1 MATEGPSSAETD
13 EVYSDLY
20 SAYSQLTDTTAK
32 DIDHRRYPLN
42 CKTVKIYLVASIGGL
57 LFGYDTGVIAG
68 VLLGLKPQDIGLSTL
83 SDFDKELITGITS
96 IGSVLGSVVA
106 FPTADFLGRKI
117 ALALCSVI
125 FCTAAAV
132 MALSASLFV
141 LVTGRF
147 IVGVAVGIAAQCVP
161 VYLSEV
167 SPSSVRGSV
176 MTINSSAITGGQ
188 LVACVVAWMMSSE
201 PHSWRYLF
209 GLSAIPAVIL
219 MCLLKFIPESPRWLL
234 LDGKPQLAREALEI
248 IYADASELEISNK
261 LLKMVRDLT
270 KLRCYQDEN
279 QPLINRAP
287 GFNKRFGSNSSLDH
301 VSSARNPPSSDRSV
315 QKPTMPKKHKM
326 EPRTRRALFVGCIL
340 MFFQQATGFNAF
352 VYYSPVILSRI
363 GASDPLLPA
372 IAIATVN
379 FVFTGVAMQVVDHWG
394 RRSTLLHTIW
404 IMVLGLIVGSVGLQY
419 SNPVLFLTSLLVYVA
434 GYASGLGSIPWMSVE
449 FLPLNQRSLGAS
461 IIACTN
467 WLTNFGISISF
478 LSTMTFV
485 GGQTSMLIFAAI
497 TAFSWLFVC
506 FCYPE
511 VKGLSLEEIGQV
523 FEEGIDIH
531 YVYRKY
537 H

>member
-1 MATEGPSSAETD
+1 MATEGPSSTEVD

-68 VLLGLKPQDIGLSTL
+68 VLLGLRPQDLGLDNL
-83 SDFDKELITGITS
+83 GDFNKELITGITG
-96 IGSVLGSVVA
+96 IGSVLGSIVA
-106 FPTADFLGRKI
+106 FPTADYLGRKI
-117 ALALCSVI
+117 ALALCSII
-125 FCTAAAV
+125 FCISAV
-132 MALSASLFV
+132 IMALSTSLFT
-141 LVTGRF
+141 LVTGRLV
-147 IVGVAVGIAAQCVP
+147 VGVAVGIAAQCVP

-188 LVACVVAWMMSSE
+188 LIACVVAWILSGK

-209 GLSAIPAVIL
+209 GLSAIPAIVL

-234 LDGKPQLAREALEI
+234 LGDKPQLAREALEV
-248 IYADASELEISNK
+248 IYADASDLEISNK

-270 KLRCYQDEN
+270 KLRCYQDES
-279 QPLINRAP
+279 QPFISRAP
-287 GFNKRFGSNSSLDH
+287 GINKRLSSNSSLDYASH
-301 VSSARNPPSSDRSV
+301 ARSIPPSNRSV
-315 QKPTMPKKHKM
+315 QRPFSSKKHKM

-352 VYYSPVILSRI
+352 IYYSPVILTRI
-363 GASDPLLPA
+363 GVSNPLLPA
-372 IAIATVN
+372 IAIAAVN
-379 FVFTGVAMQVVDHWG
+379 FIFTGVAMQAVDRWG
-394 RRSTLLHTIW
+394 RRSTLLYTIW
-404 IMVLGLIVGSVGLQY
+404 IMALGLIVGSVGLQY
-419 SNPVLFLTSLLVYVA
+419 GNPALFLASLLVYVA
-434 GYASGLGSIPWMSVE
+434 GYASGLGSIPWLSVE

-461 IIACTN
+461 VIACTN

-478 LSTMTFV
+478 LSTMTLV
-485 GGQTSMLIFAAI
+485 GGQASMLIFAAI
-497 TAFSWLFVC
+497 TTVSWLFVC

-511 VKGLSLEEIGQV
+511 VKGLSLEEIGQI
-523 FEEGIDIH
+523 FEEGVDIH